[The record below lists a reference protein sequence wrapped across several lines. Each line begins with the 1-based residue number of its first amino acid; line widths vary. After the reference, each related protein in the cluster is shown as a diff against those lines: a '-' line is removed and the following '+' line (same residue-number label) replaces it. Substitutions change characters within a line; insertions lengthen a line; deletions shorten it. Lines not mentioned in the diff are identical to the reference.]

1 MTASNH
7 APMTR
12 ISSDEL
18 ALLTIPE
25 TVALVERHLGDD
37 PVALALRLKGDRTQA
52 RLVCRQIKYLQRA
65 REKLPSYY
73 AARCI
78 VPPLAF
84 EQCSSEAAAAMKDYA
99 GALCIDLTG
108 GLGVDSL
115 HFSRSFDRVI
125 AVERDPVLTQVARH
139 NFSLLD
145 VKNITFENDSAES
158 FLTAYRGPK
167 AGLIYL
173 DPSRRGE
180 GGRVF
185 RLEDCSPNV
194 PVLLPLLL
202 EWGERVVIKL
212 SPLFDPDEAI
222 RLFGPHLASVEALS
236 VGGEVKELLIEL
248 TESPEEL
255 QVGVRIAGTG
265 RLLFEPQARDERAA
279 GPWTEADHLLV
290 PDAAFYKMRLTDA
303 LLKRRYPH
311 TEIFCPEKN
320 GFAFACGIPPEDFPG
335 RIYRIEERMAYRP
348 KRLKKWLAERGVS
361 RVNLLRRGFPFTSE
375 QIKGALGVSEGGT
388 EWLAFTR
395 IAGENAVFRVAPV

>member
-1 MTASNH
+1 M
-7 APMTR
+7 PR
-12 ISSDEL
+12 ISSDQL
-18 ALLTIPE
+18 ALLAAPE
-25 TVALVERHLGDD
+25 TAALVERHLGDD
-37 PVALALRLKGDRTQA
+37 PAALALRLKGDRTQA
-52 RLVCRQIKYLQRA
+52 RLVCQQIKYLQRA

-84 EQCSSEAAAAMKDYA
+84 EQCSGEAAAATKDYA

-125 AVERDPVLTQVARH
+125 AVERDPVLAQVARH
-139 NFSLLD
+139 NFSLLG
-145 VKNITFENDSAES
+145 VKNIIFENDSAES
-158 FLTAYRGPK
+158 FLAAYRGPK

-173 DPSRRGE
+173 DPSRRSE

-194 PVLLPLLL
+194 PALLPLLL
-202 EWGERVVIKL
+202 KWGERVVIKL

-222 RLFGPHLASVEALS
+222 RLFGPRLAAVEAVS
-236 VGGEVKELLIEL
+236 VGGEVKELLVEL
-248 TESPEEL
+248 AAEPGPL
-255 QVGVRIAGTG
+255 RLGVRIAGTG
-265 RLLFEPQARDERAA
+265 RRLFEPQARDERAA
-279 GPWTEADHLLV
+279 GPWTAADHLLV

-303 LLKRRYPH
+303 LLNRCYPH
-311 TEIFCPEKN
+311 AGIVCPEKN
-320 GFAFACGIPPEDFPG
+320 GFAFACGTPPEGFPG

-348 KRLKKWLAERGVS
+348 KRLKKWLAGRGVR
-361 RVNLLRRGFPFTSE
+361 RVNLLRRGFPFSSAE
-375 QIKGALGVSEGGT
+375 IVRALGTGEGGT

-395 IAGENAVFRVAPV
+395 IAGESTVFRLTPV